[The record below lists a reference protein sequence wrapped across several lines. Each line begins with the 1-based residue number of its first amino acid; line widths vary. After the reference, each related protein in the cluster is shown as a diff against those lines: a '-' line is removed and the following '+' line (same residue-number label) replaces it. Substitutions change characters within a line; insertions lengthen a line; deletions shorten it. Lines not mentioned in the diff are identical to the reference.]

1 MAGQRDI
8 RRNQRKPVSTRAE
21 VTWQDRLGND
31 KFANAR
37 CFDISESGLRLEMPE
52 ALPVQSQI
60 SLRSIDLRLHG
71 RASVKHCTKHGTK
84 FILGVEFVGG
94 LRWKPTSAEMEE
106 RLREAHAL
114 ASSS

>member
-1 MAGQRDI
+1 MAGQHDI
-8 RRNQRKPVSTRAE
+8 RRNKRKSVSTRAE

-31 KFANAR
+31 KFVNAR

-71 RASVKHCTKHGTK
+71 RAAVKHCTKHGTK